1 MLLGLYIARRT
12 STRGGGLELVKM
24 GKVRITPRAWSDMK
38 VQCSNC
44 EPSTYLAQIWKR
56 DANATLDPE
65 QIISCL
71 LKLVTLG

>member
-1 MLLGLYIARRT
+1 MILGLYSARRT
-12 STRGGGLELVKM
+12 STRGGELEPVKAE
-24 GKVRITPRAWSDMK
+24 KVRTTPRAWSDMK
-38 VQCSNC
+38 VQCGNY

-65 QIISCL
+65 QIISRL